1 MEKFQVSVEVR
12 WSDVD
17 QNRHVRHS
25 AYYDY
30 GAHAR
35 IKFLESVGFDAHTL
49 GKLNIGPILFK
60 EQCNFLK
67 ELSPS
72 GRITINVLKGEISE
86 GSPKWVLY
94 HEIFNEKGEKAAHI
108 KAEGAWMDL
117 KERKVAL
124 PPHELFEHFDS
135 LEQGEDFVYQK

>member
-1 MEKFQVSVEVR
+1 MKEFHITLDIR

-35 IKFLESVGFDAHTL
+35 VQFLESVGFNARKL
-49 GKLNIGPILFK
+49 GQLNIGPILFK
-60 EQCNFLK
+60 EQCNFIK
-67 ELSPS
+67 ELNPS
-72 GRITINVLKGEISE
+72 GRITINVLKGAIQE
-86 GSPKWVLY
+86 GSPKWILY

-117 KERKVAL
+117 NERKVTL
-124 PPHELFEHFDS
+124 PPHELFEHFNA
-135 LEQGEDFVYQK
+135 LKAGEDFVYSK